1 MDEKESIEA
10 LKKRVNRKTKIAL
23 AIFVVA
29 SLGLGTPSSR
39 RSNRKKTEALHT
51 WKTILEML
59 LQRLQRK
66 KDRNL

>member
-29 SLGLGTPSSR
+29 SLGLGTYIATSGGSVTH
-39 RSNRKKTEALHT
+39 SIFQTE
-51 WKTILEML
+51 
-59 LQRLQRK
+59 Q
-66 KDRNL
+66 